1 MTAFDRA
8 WDLVKM
14 PYHGT
19 TQDRISEIME
29 HGLKPTHSH
38 RRKGDEWAQ
47 EMSNRFIRDPD
58 TDYYGDLPR
67 VYLTQFAENAND
79 YARRAGNQQLKRK
92 LRQESKEKTGH
103 GIADIYFMREPF
115 ITDRINRPAIIRVS
129 DQFPMRRNA
138 MGLHTNETIP
148 PKYLDVVYAPDI
160 PIDEPL
166 TYGGWEKATD
176 EAFKEADLDPIH
188 APRNLIST
196 VVED

>member
-8 WDLVKM
+8 WDLAKM

-19 TQDRISEIME
+19 TQDRVPEIME
-29 HGLKPTHSH
+29 HGLKPTHTH
-38 RRKGDEWAQ
+38 KRKDDEWAQ
-47 EMSNRFIRDPD
+47 RMSNRFIRDPD

-67 VYLTQFAENAND
+67 VYLTQSAENAHD

-92 LRQESKEKTGH
+92 LRQESKEKTGR

-129 DQFPMRRNA
+129 DQFPMKRNA
-138 MGLHTNETIP
+138 MGLHSNEIIP
-148 PKYLDVVYAPDI
+148 PEFLEVAYAPEI

-166 TYGGWEKATD
+166 TYGGWEKVTD
-176 EAFKEADLDPIH
+176 ERFREADLDPIH
-188 APRNLIST
+188 APRNLISWR
-196 VVED
+196 VED

>member
-1 MTAFDRA
+1 MTAFDTA
-8 WDLVKM
+8 WALLKA

-19 TQDRISEIME
+19 TQDRVAEIME
-29 HGLKPTHSH
+29 HGLKPTHTH
-38 RRKGDEWAQ
+38 RRKDDEWAQ

-67 VYLTQFAENAND
+67 VYMTQFAETAHD

-92 LRQESKEKTGH
+92 LRQESKEKTGR
-103 GIADIYFMREPF
+103 GITDNHFMTQPF

-138 MGLHTNETIP
+138 MGLHSNEIIP
-148 PKYLDVVYAPDI
+148 PEYLEVVYAPDI

-166 TYGGWEKATD
+166 TYGGWEKATN

-188 APRNLIST
+188 APRKLIST